1 MAGKLPDGFLR
12 NLLYLDIT
20 TLVVDEVPTEDARPL
35 REKLDA
41 LIPGQNNAERAAT
54 TTSRSVAESGNTAS
68 LAEIRRRIQALM
80 PKHDPNASAG
90 TAGDLEAIAD
100 EPSPSEHVLRERV
113 PSLLQA
119 IEVLE
124 SSDKKLA
131 LDDKVTADE
140 LRAVMKLDHLVAL
153 GAYEVQV
160 RTRINLFGDV
170 VTWVKRDTDGDVTE
184 VHQHSVQ
191 SAVGWWGTLL
201 NTAVSVLDLLFR
213 LIPR

>member
-1 MAGKLPDGFLR
+1 
-12 NLLYLDIT
+12 
-20 TLVVDEVPTEDARPL
+20 
-35 REKLDA
+35 
-41 LIPGQNNAERAAT
+41 
-54 TTSRSVAESGNTAS
+54 
-68 LAEIRRRIQALM
+68 M